1 MCILEGKNEDIHVKW
16 ESRDE
21 KKSEKVPD
29 NHENKI
35 HPELMGMEEAL
46 PAEDLALSWY
56 AGQGRAGQAICDLRT
71 VASKPY

>member
-1 MCILEGKNEDIHVKW
+1 MSRTEYTTESNRELSSLVNLCILEGKNEDIHVKW

-46 PAEDLALSWY
+46 PAEDLALSW
-56 AGQGRAGQAICDLRT
+56 
-71 VASKPY
+71 